1 MGAQGAGDLPSS
13 GAVTAYQESDV
24 LQQAPVGVQG
34 ADGLP
39 HSGGVGAHHVPD
51 VLQQGAD
58 DLLQVGDVSG

>member
-1 MGAQGAGDLPSS
+1 M
-13 GAVTAYQESDV
+13 
-24 LQQAPVGVQG
+24 GVQG

-39 HSGGVGAHHVPD
+39 LSGAVGAHHVADVLQQATVGVRGADGLPHSGVVGAHHVPD